1 MALNNYELKMAAQM
15 NIDVHKPVDQLTATE
30 LMNLST
36 ISDRCKSIVDSIMKT
51 RLYFV
56 QIDRYLS
63 FLAHKAPAFVIKNEE
78 DLFQKRFGFDIKE
91 AITKED
97 IKLDAAGCY

>member
-15 NIDVHKPVDQLTATE
+15 NIDVHKPIDQLTATE

-36 ISDRCKSIVDSIMKT
+36 ISDRCKSIAESIMKT
-51 RLYFV
+51 RLYFI

-63 FLAHKAPAFVIKNEE
+63 FLAQKAPAFVVKKEE
-78 DLFQKRFGFDIKE
+78 DLFRKRFGFDIKE
-91 AITKED
+91 AIAKED
-97 IKLDAAGCY
+97 IKFAAAGCY